1 MAPATPAINE
11 ALVQARV
18 PEARHGQKGA
28 LVAQLCSATGKSRA
42 TVYRKLQIAT
52 VRPQR
57 RKRSDAGDVALTR
70 DEAKLI
76 AVMVME
82 SMRKNNKRLY
92 TIGHAVDAQ

>member
-57 RKRSDAGDVALTR
+57 PSAATPGTLPLRGTKPS
-70 DEAKLI
+70 
-76 AVMVME
+76 
-82 SMRKNNKRLY
+82 SSP
-92 TIGHAVDAQ
+92 